1 MRDFCALR
9 LTISPAVVF
18 GAHRRRDSVE
28 QLTLQTSKVFRQSF
42 TRSSE
47 KRVHVMDIT
56 KEVRD
61 RVLGADID
69 EGMVFVN
76 SRYTTC
82 GLLINEFQGA
92 LIEDL
97 QAMLEQLVPE
107 NGSYRHNDPRYSDRE
122 RGNASALLR
131 ASLPSHGVA
140 VGVRDG
146 IVSLGRFQAIL
157 MAELDGPQTRDVD
170 LTMIG
175 GLVAP
180 QPSLDKRRLPG
191 QVSPRPAEAAPLAF
205 CDGRCSVG

>member
-1 MRDFCALR
+1 MTFG
-9 LTISPAVVF
+9 VV
-18 GAHRRRDSVE
+18 
-28 QLTLQTSKVFRQSF
+28 RQSF
-42 TRSSE
+42 SMLSE
-47 KRVHVMDIT
+47 KRVQVMDIT

-61 RVLGADID
+61 RVLRADID

-76 SRYTTC
+76 SRHTTC
-82 GLLINEFQGA
+82 GLFINEFQGA

-107 NGSYRHNDPRYSDRE
+107 NGSYRHNDPRYSDCE

-131 ASLPSHGVA
+131 ASLLSHGVA

-157 MAELDGPQTRDVD
+157 MAELDGPQTREVD

-175 GLVAP
+175 GLVAS
-180 QPSLDKRRLPG
+180 QT
-191 QVSPRPAEAAPLAF
+191 VPR
-205 CDGRCSVG
+205 

>member
-1 MRDFCALR
+1 VTFG
-9 LTISPAVVF
+9 VV
-18 GAHRRRDSVE
+18 
-28 QLTLQTSKVFRQSF
+28 RQSF
-42 TRSSE
+42 SMLSE
-47 KRVHVMDIT
+47 KRVQVMDIT

-76 SRYTTC
+76 SRHTTC
-82 GLLINEFQGA
+82 GLFINEFQGA

-107 NGSYRHNDPRYSDRE
+107 NGRYRHNDPRYSDCE

-131 ASLPSHGVA
+131 ASLLSHGVA
-140 VGVRDG
+140 VGVSDG

-157 MAELDGPQTRDVD
+157 MAELDGPQARDVD

-175 GLVAP
+175 GLVA
-180 QPSLDKRRLPG
+180 
-191 QVSPRPAEAAPLAF
+191 SPTVPR
-205 CDGRCSVG
+205 